1 MRTNIVHIGA
11 SELNY
16 EIRQIVDVARRIETM
31 TGRPT
36 AWENIGDPVQKG
48 ERIPDWIKEI
58 VAQAVREDQTYA
70 YCSTRG
76 LEQTRAFLADRTNRR
91 GGVQITADD
100 ILFFNGLGDAVNKVY
115 GMLRREA
122 RVIGPSPAYPTHSSA
137 EAAHAGYPPI
147 TYRLDPANHW
157 MPDLDELY
165 NKVKYNESIA
175 GIMIINPDNPTGA
188 VFPPEVVRQ
197 MVGIAREFDLF
208 LVADEI
214 YTNMVFTDNYAP
226 VSDLVG
232 DVPTIALK
240 GISKELPWPGSRCG
254 WMEVYNQ
261 GNHPMFRS
269 YVKSILDAKMLE
281 VCSTTLPQTVIPRI
295 YSHPEW
301 EEWQRSRNVFFQE
314 RSRAVAEIF
323 ADCPGVLVTPP
334 MGAFYLSVV
343 FEELTDRMRLR
354 IPDAGV
360 RDYVE
365 RLSPPGTASDRRF
378 VYELLAAHGICT
390 VPLSSFV
397 TDLQGFRC
405 TLLEQDDERFER
417 IYRTIVGAIREFVE
431 SGVVRA

>member
-16 EIRQIVDVARRIETM
+16 EIRQIVDVARRIEKM

-36 AWENIGDPVQKG
+36 AWENIGDPVKKG
-48 ERIPDWIKEI
+48 ERIPDWIKGI
-58 VAQAVREDQTYA
+58 VADAVLEDETYA
-70 YCSTRG
+70 YCPTRG
-76 LEQTRAFLADRTNRR
+76 LEETRDFLAERTNRR
-91 GGVQITADD
+91 GGVQITAEDV
-100 ILFFNGLGDAVNKVY
+100 IFFNGLGDAVNKVY

-147 TYRLDPANHW
+147 TYRLDPTNHW

-188 VFPPEVVRQ
+188 VFPPDVVLK
-197 MVGIAREFDLF
+197 MVDIAREFDLF

-214 YTNMVFTDNYAP
+214 YTNMVYTDDYQP
-226 VSDLVG
+226 MSDLVG
-232 DVPTIALK
+232 EVPTLSLK

-254 WMEVYNQ
+254 WIEVYNQ
-261 GNHPMFRS
+261 GNHPMFQA

-295 YSHPEW
+295 YSHPNW
-301 EEWQRSRNVFFQE
+301 EGWQRDRNAFFTA
-314 RSRAVAEIF
+314 RSRTIGDIF
-323 ADCPGVLVTPP
+323 AGCRGVTVTPP

-343 FEELTDRMRLR
+343 FDRLSDGMRLR
-354 IPDAGV
+354 IADQNV
-360 RDYVE
+360 RDYVD
-365 RLSPPGTASDRRF
+365 RMCPPGTASDRRF
-378 VYELLAAHGICT
+378 VYELLAARGICT

-397 TDLQGFRC
+397 TELQGFRC
-405 TLLEQDDERFER
+405 TLLEQDDERF
-417 IYRTIVGAIREFVE
+417 RTIYSGIAEAIGEFVD
-431 SGVVRA
+431 SGAVRT